1 MDNKKIIEGLVGGV
15 LFGFTAGI
23 GFILATRLM
32 TKKIVVED
40 TSKSGLS
47 TNKSAPQPAPVEEG
61 SSEFSGFNDGVQF
74 SVDDF
79 VESNKP
85 QTQHRPRQNGSWSE
99 SPSHNMTNRMFDFT
113 KMIRMA
119 AG

>member
-1 MDNKKIIEGLVGGV
+1 MENKKIIEGLVGGV

-32 TKKIVVED
+32 TKKVVIED
-40 TSKSGLS
+40 TAKSGLS
-47 TNKSAPQPAPVEEG
+47 TNKSAPQPAPVEE
-61 SSEFSGFNDGVQF
+61 SSSDFIGFNDGVEF

-85 QTQHRPRQNGSWSE
+85 QTHERQ
-99 SPSHNMTNRMFDFT
+99 RQ
-113 KMIRMA
+113 
-119 AG
+119 

>member
-1 MDNKKIIEGLVGGV
+1 MDKKKIIEGLVGGV

-32 TKKIVVED
+32 TKKVVIED

-61 SSEFSGFNDGVQF
+61 SSEFSGFNDGVEF

-85 QTQHRPRQNGSWSE
+85 QRQQRPTPNGSWNE
-99 SPSHNMTNRMFDFT
+99 SRAQNRNNRTFDFST
-113 KMIRMA
+113 GRMV
-119 AG
+119 

>member
-1 MDNKKIIEGLVGGV
+1 MDKKKIIEGLVGGV
-15 LFGFTAGI
+15 LFGFTAGSHKI
-23 GFILATRLM
+23 ND
-32 TKKIVVED
+32 KKSSNRD

-61 SSEFSGFNDGVQF
+61 SSEFSGFNDGVEF

-85 QTQHRPRQNGSWSE
+85 QRQQRPTPNGSWNE
-99 SPSHNMTNRMFDFT
+99 SRAQNMNNRTFDFST
-113 KMIRMA
+113 GRMV
-119 AG
+119 